1 MTYPTYKEEATMT
14 ETRTTDMETEVQ
26 ATNPTR
32 QEKTIPAVPDNCSNC
47 PDSSCCPFANDRWH
61 GKAGYSE

>member
-1 MTYPTYKEEATMT
+1 MT
-14 ETRTTDMETEVQ
+14 ETRTTEMETEVQ

-32 QEKTIPAVPDNCSNC
+32 QEKTTPAVPDNCSNC

-61 GKAGYSE
+61 GKAGYNE